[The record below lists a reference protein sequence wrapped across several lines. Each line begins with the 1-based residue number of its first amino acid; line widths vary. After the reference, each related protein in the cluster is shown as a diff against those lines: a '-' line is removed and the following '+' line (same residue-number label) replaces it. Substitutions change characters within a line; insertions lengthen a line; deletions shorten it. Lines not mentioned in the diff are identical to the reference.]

1 MNVLMVEPGK
11 VPYEKDIGDGLKA
24 MQDAVGGYIQAVYP
38 YEDPV
43 ALVCNEEGKI
53 EGLPLNRAL
62 KTEEGEIY
70 DIISGNFFICG
81 LGEENF
87 CSLSPELAEKFKRLS
102 LSSIYSFLFEVFC
115 SRNRE
120 MCTGREC
127 DDRIP
132 LPFDMA
138 FRTVNRCEL
147 TVSIE
152 QRYHICLNVPLW
164 VIARCVEYVAAI
176 CLDSEVTKFCR
187 YTL

>member
-70 DIISGNFFICG
+70 DIISGNFFFCL

-87 CSLSPELAEKFKRLS
+87 CSLSPELAEKFKEEFKHPE
-102 LSSIYSFLFEVFC
+102 SFMQLCGKIVAIKEP
-115 SRNRE
+115 
-120 MCTGREC
+120 
-127 DDRIP
+127 IP
-132 LPFDMA
+132 GEGTPGKSH
-138 FRTVNRCEL
+138 T
-147 TVSIE
+147 E
-152 QRYHICLNVPLW
+152 QAL
-164 VIARCVEYVAAI
+164 
-176 CLDSEVTKFCR
+176 
-187 YTL
+187 

>member
-1 MNVLMVEPGK
+1 
-11 VPYEKDIGDGLKA
+11 

-87 CSLSPELAEKFKRLS
+87 CSLSPELAEKFKEEFKHPE
-102 LSSIYSFLFEVFC
+102 SFMQLCGKIVAIKEP
-115 SRNRE
+115 
-120 MCTGREC
+120 
-127 DDRIP
+127 IP
-132 LPFDMA
+132 GEGTPGKSH
-138 FRTVNRCEL
+138 T
-147 TVSIE
+147 E
-152 QRYHICLNVPLW
+152 QAL
-164 VIARCVEYVAAI
+164 
-176 CLDSEVTKFCR
+176 
-187 YTL
+187 

>member
-81 LGEENF
+81 IGEENF
-87 CSLSPELAEKFKRLS
+87 CRS
-102 LSSIYSFLFEVFC
+102 
-115 SRNRE
+115 
-120 MCTGREC
+120 
-127 DDRIP
+127 
-132 LPFDMA
+132 
-138 FRTVNRCEL
+138 
-147 TVSIE
+147 
-152 QRYHICLNVPLW
+152 
-164 VIARCVEYVAAI
+164 
-176 CLDSEVTKFCR
+176 
-187 YTL
+187 